1 VVAADT
7 RPMTLLAAGQVRTFV
22 AVNASWEGTRTPYGF
37 LVLNDRN

>member
-7 RPMTLLAAGQVRTFV
+7 GPMTLLAGQVRTFV